1 MSQAYLALSA
11 PTQDITV
18 TLRERLSP
26 FPARASIQL
35 LTLETHVKRRAAVLS
50 AFLGLLAG
58 SAPAQTVKDVRS
70 VLEASLKAMGGVN
83 LKTIRYS
90 ASGWSSRIGQ
100 TYGLAEDWPH
110 YEVTGYARAIDYD
123 AKWSREDYT
132 RRQGSY
138 PLLGRPPMLEERV
151 TSILSGNY
159 AWDMRG
165 DVPVPLTSLYLD
177 GVSYSDLR
185 QLELAITP
193 HGFLKAAL
201 AAKDATAITLPIVG
215 SSDAGLSQNG
225 RRVTIVSFTMST
237 GTTGKYRVNGT
248 INDKNLVELTD
259 TWFPN
264 PVYGDM
270 DYEMRFTK
278 YKNFDG
284 VQFPTLVHVH
294 QGDPR
299 LNPAHNYYEYN
310 VTDVKANVP
319 VSAIPVPEAV
329 RTAAVPP
336 VKVESQKLA
345 DGVWLLGGGT
355 HNSVL
360 VEFKDFVAVV
370 EAPQNEARS
379 LAVIEE
385 AGRLAPGKL
394 LKYVVNTHHHFDHAG
409 GLRTYLS
416 QGTTVI
422 THESNK
428 EYYLSIMFYPAAREL
443 QPDRMSLYSPM
454 YMISRRPAPIETVAS
469 FAGGPGGGAAKYVIT
484 DGERLLE
491 VIHVQDMAYEL
502 SDPSY
507 AQGNHSADMLMA
519 YLPKEKI
526 LINADLYSP
535 PAQGSPT
542 PTPTAGMRT
551 LYQNMLKQKLD
562 VDRHVP
568 IHGGVGTN
576 DEFLKIVGQTG
587 TQNR

>member
-1 MSQAYLALSA
+1 M
-11 PTQDITV
+11 
-18 TLRERLSP
+18 
-26 FPARASIQL
+26 
-35 LTLETHVKRRAAVLS
+35 KRKAAVFS
-50 AFLGLLAG
+50 AFLGLMVGTAL
-58 SAPAQTVKDVRS
+58 AQTVKDVHS
-70 VLEASLKAMGGVN
+70 VLEGSLRAMGGTN

-110 YEVTGYARAIDYD
+110 YEVADYTRAIDYD

-132 RRQGSY
+132 RRQGRY
-138 PLLGRPPMLEERV
+138 PLLGRLPLPEEHV

-159 AWDMRG
+159 AWDMQG
-165 DVPVPLTSLYLD
+165 DKPVPLTSLYLD
-177 GVSYSDLR
+177 GVTYTDLR
-185 QLELAITP
+185 QLDLAITP

-225 RRVTIVSFTMST
+225 RKVTIVSFTM
-237 GTTGKYRVNGT
+237 GKYRINGT
-248 INDKNLVELTD
+248 INDQNLVELTD

-270 DYEMRFTK
+270 DYEMRYTK

-284 VQFPTLVHVH
+284 VEFPTLLHVH

-299 LNPAHNYYEYN
+299 LNPAHNYYEYK

-319 VSAIPVPEAV
+319 VTTLPVPDVV
-329 RTAAVPP
+329 RTATMQP
-336 VKVESQKLA
+336 VKVDSQKLA

-360 VEFKDFVAVV
+360 VEFKDFAAVV

-385 AGRLAPGKL
+385 ANRLVANKL
-394 LKYVVNTHHHFDHAG
+394 IKYVVNTHHHFDHAG

-428 EYYLSIMFYPAAREL
+428 QYYLDILFYPAPREL
-443 QPDRMSLYSPM
+443 QPDRMALYSPM
-454 YMISRRPAPIETVAS
+454 YMISRRPAPIETITS
-469 FAGGPGGGAAKYVIT
+469 LAGAPGGGAAKYAIT
-484 DGERLLE
+484 DGERILE
-491 VIHVQDMAYEL
+491 IFHVQDMAYEL
-502 SDPSY
+502 EDQSL
-507 AQGNHSADMLMA
+507 AHGNHSADMLMV

-535 PAQGSPT
+535 PAQGAPT

-551 LYQNMLKQKLD
+551 LYQNMRKQKLD
-562 VDRHVP
+562 VVQHVP
-568 IHGGVGTN
+568 IHGRIGTN
-576 DEFLKIVGQTG
+576 DEFLEIVGQTG
-587 TQNR
+587 ARSH

>member
-1 MSQAYLALSA
+1 MNRK
-11 PTQDITV
+11 V
-18 TLRERLSP
+18 
-26 FPARASIQL
+26 
-35 LTLETHVKRRAAVLS
+35 AVFS
-50 AFLGLLAG
+50 AFLSFMAG
-58 SAPAQTVKDVRS
+58 TAPAQTVKDVRA
-70 VLEASLKAMGGVN
+70 VLEASLKAMGGAN
-83 LKTIRYS
+83 LKTIRFS
-90 ASGWSSRIGQ
+90 GGGWSSRIGQ

-110 YEVTGYARAIDYD
+110 YEVAGYTRAIDY
-123 AKWSREDYT
+123 AARWSREDYT
-132 RRQGSY
+132 RRQGRY
-138 PLLGRPPMLEERV
+138 PLLGRPPMSEERV

-159 AWDMRG
+159 AWDMQG
-165 DVPVPLTSLYLD
+165 DKPVPLPSLYLD
-177 GVSYSDLR
+177 GVPYPDLR

-201 AAKDATAITLPIVG
+201 AAKDATAIRLPIVG
-215 SSDAGLSQNG
+215 ASDAGLSQNG
-225 RRVTIVSFTMST
+225 RSVTIVSFTI
-237 GTTGKYRVNGT
+237 GKYRVNGT
-248 INDKNLVELTD
+248 INDQNLVELTD

-270 DYEMRFTK
+270 DYEARYTK

-284 VQFPTLVHVH
+284 VQFPTLLHVH

-319 VSAIPVPEAV
+319 VTTIPVPDVV
-329 RTAAVPP
+329 RATLPP

-345 DGVWLLGGGT
+345 DGLWLLGGGT

-385 AGRLAPGKL
+385 VNRLVPNKPI
-394 LKYVVNTHHHFDHAG
+394 KYVVNTHHHFDHAG

-422 THESNK
+422 THESNRQ
-428 EYYLSIMFYPAAREL
+428 YYLDIMFYPAPREL
-443 QPDRMSLYSPM
+443 QPDRMALYSPM

-484 DGERLLE
+484 DGERILQTF
-491 VIHVQDMAYEL
+491 HVQDMAYEL
-502 SDPSY
+502 EDQSY
-507 AQGNHSADMLMA
+507 AQGNHSADMLMV
-519 YLPKEKI
+519 YLPKEKF
-526 LINADLYSP
+526 LINADLYAP
-535 PAQGSPT
+535 PAQGAPL

-551 LYQNMLKQKLD
+551 LYQNMRKQKLD
-562 VDRHVP
+562 VAQHVP
-568 IHGGVGTN
+568 IHGRAGTN
-576 DEFLKIVGQTG
+576 EEFLKIVGG
-587 TQNR
+587 SLSPR

>member
-1 MSQAYLALSA
+1 M
-11 PTQDITV
+11 TRWITIFA
-18 TLRERLSP
+18 TL
-26 FPARASIQL
+26 
-35 LTLETHVKRRAAVLS
+35 V
-50 AFLGLLAG
+50 GLAG
-58 SAPAQTVKDVRS
+58 SGAAQTVSDVRA
-70 VLEASLKAMGGVN
+70 VLEASLKAMGGAN
-83 LKTIRYS
+83 LKTLQYS

-110 YEVTGYARAIDYD
+110 YEVADYTRAIDFD

-132 RRQGSY
+132 RRQGKY
-138 PLLGRPPMLEERV
+138 PVLGRPPMAAEHV

-159 AWDMRG
+159 AWDMEG
-165 DVPVPLTSLYLD
+165 GKAVPLTRLYLD
-177 GVSYSDLR
+177 GVSYADLR

-201 AAKDATAITLPIVG
+201 AARDATAITLPIVG
-215 SSDAGLSQNG
+215 PSDAGLSQYG
-225 RRVTIVSFTMST
+225 RKVTVVSFTI
-237 GTTGKYRVNGT
+237 GKYRVNGT

-284 VQFPTLVHVH
+284 VQFPTLLHVH

-319 VSAIPVPEAV
+319 VATMAVPDAV
-329 RTAAVPP
+329 RTATVAP
-336 VKVESQKLA
+336 VKVESLKLA
-345 DGVWLLGGGT
+345 DGVWVLGGGT

-360 VEFKDFVAVV
+360 MEFKDFAAVV

-385 AGRLAPGKL
+385 VNRLVANKPI
-394 LKYVVNTHHHFDHAG
+394 KYVVNTHHHFDHAG

-428 EYYLSIMFYPAAREL
+428 QYYMDIMFYPAPREL
-443 QPDRMSLYSPM
+443 QPDRMALYNPM

-469 FAGGPGGGAAKYVIT
+469 FAGGPGGGAAKYVIA
-484 DGERLLE
+484 DGERLME
-491 VIHVQDMAYEL
+491 IFHVQDMAYEL
-502 SDPSY
+502 EDPSY
-507 AQGNHSADMLMA
+507 AQGNTSADMLMV

-535 PAQGSPT
+535 PAQGAAA
-542 PTPTAGMRT
+542 PTPTAAMRT
-551 LYQNMLKQKLD
+551 LYQNMRKQKLD
-562 VDRHVP
+562 VARHVP
-568 IHGGVGTN
+568 LHGRVGTN
-576 DEFLKIVGQTG
+576 DEFLKIVG
-587 TQNR
+587 N